1 MSVWRC
7 PRCGSVTALEPRFGE
22 IVSVYDLC
30 TPGTD
35 ARAGRS
41 PTRMEPVA
49 ADDGAEGT
57 RERELVNSSA

>member
-7 PRCGSVTALEPRFGE
+7 PRCGSVTTLEPRFGE

-49 ADDGAEGT
+49 ADDGTEGT